1 MSAALTTNDLAIG
14 YGQNKKYK
22 TVAATIN
29 ISLRQGKLTCLMGP
43 NGIGKS
49 TLIKTLTGVLPPLA
63 GEVNIDSQNI
73 NSLNQLQKAQSISVV
88 LTERP
93 AAGYMDVRD
102 LISLGRFPYTNWQN
116 NFTDKDV
123 EIVNHAIDA
132 VGLTDQ
138 VNTPLNE
145 LSDGNFQ
152 KAIIGRALAQD
163 TAILVL
169 DEPTIHLDVNN
180 KTIVIKLL
188 RKLSRQANKSILLS
202 THDLDLAMSYADKLW
217 LFAADKI
224 IEGLP
229 EDLVL
234 NGSLQQVFSE
244 ANSGAE
250 DEAEGFSEIEFSG
263 DDQGISLLRQA
274 LIKHNLQEKIDNL
287 SKIQV
292 KNSEFNC
299 KITYKQNIYL
309 SIEEFLQFLQETN

>member
-1 MSAALTTNDLAIG
+1 MRAALTTRNLSIG
-14 YGQNKKYK
+14 YSQKRNTKI
-22 TVAATIN
+22 VCADIDIN
-29 ISLRQGKLTCLMGP
+29 LQQGKLTCLMGP

-49 TLIKTLTGVLPPLA
+49 TLIKTLTGVLPPLT
-63 GEVNIDSQNI
+63 GDVIVDDDNIT
-73 NSLNQLQKAQSISVV
+73 SLNHLQKAQAISVV

-93 AAGYMDVRD
+93 AAGYMDVHD

-116 NFTDKDV
+116 NFNSKDV
-123 EIVNHAIDA
+123 EIVNQAIDA

-138 VNTPLNE
+138 MHTPLSE

-202 THDLDLAMSYADKLW
+202 THDLDLAMNFADKLW

-229 EDLVL
+229 EDLAL

-244 ANSGAE
+244 TNSDSNGE
-250 DEAEGFSEIEFSG
+250 EEYFVEIEFSG
-263 DDQGISLLRQA
+263 DDAGISMVKQA
-274 LIKHNLQEKIDNL
+274 LVKHDLHEKIDKL
-287 SKIQV
+287 SKIEV
-292 KNSEFNC
+292 IIREFNC
-299 KITYKQNIYL
+299 KIAYKQNIYL
-309 SIEEFLQFLQETN
+309 SVEDFLNSLRGSN